1 MLQIVTKFAA
11 NGYNSHRSHP
21 KNLKLILD
29 DQRNHQKLPLK
40 FQRLAAILRPCS
52 KPPKMQYLQQIN
64 KK

>member
-21 KNLKLILD
+21 INLKLILD

-52 KPPKMQYLQQIN
+52 KLPKVHYLQQIN